1 MIKIDLVTGFLGS
14 GKTTFIRGYAGYLM
28 RQGKRIAI
36 LENDYG
42 AINVDMMMLEDLEGD
57 QCDLQMVV
65 GGSDYDCHKRRL
77 KSKLITLGMLGYDRV
92 IMEPSG
98 IFDVDEFL
106 DTLREEP
113 LDRWYE
119 IGSII
124 TVTDASLA
132 DELSDDS
139 EYLLVSQ
146 TANAGAVVFS
156 RTESADADGIEA
168 VIRHINRAF
177 EKFQCSRRLGGE
189 DLILRKPR
197 EAYEDGDYEQI
208 LRAGMVPADHIKIPV
223 TDNNSYHSLFYMNVV
238 MNPEE
243 LRPTLEK
250 LFADKSCGDIIRIKG
265 YLLNGENGSAGAQE
279 PEGAEK
285 AVGKQEPEGAENAVG
300 EQAKW
305 IGINATAGE
314 MNIGQASTGQEV
326 LIVIGENLDRDRIGS
341 YFRFRYGSGKE
352 LLDPSDDR

>member
-1 MIKIDLVTGFLGS
+1 
-14 GKTTFIRGYAGYLM
+14 
-28 RQGKRIAI
+28 
-36 LENDYG
+36 
-42 AINVDMMMLEDLEGD
+42 
-57 QCDLQMVV
+57 
-65 GGSDYDCHKRRL
+65 
-77 KSKLITLGMLGYDRV
+77 
-92 IMEPSG
+92 
-98 IFDVDEFL
+98 
-106 DTLREEP
+106 
-113 LDRWYE
+113 
-119 IGSII
+119 
-124 TVTDASLA
+124 
-132 DELSDDS
+132 
-139 EYLLVSQ
+139 
-146 TANAGAVVFS
+146 
-156 RTESADADGIEA
+156 
-168 VIRHINRAF
+168 
-177 EKFQCSRRLGGE
+177 
-189 DLILRKPR
+189 
-197 EAYEDGDYEQI
+197 
-208 LRAGMVPADHIKIPV
+208 MVPADHIKIPV

-238 MNPEE
+238 MDPEE

-285 AVGKQEPEGAENAVG
+285 AVGKQEPEGAENAAG